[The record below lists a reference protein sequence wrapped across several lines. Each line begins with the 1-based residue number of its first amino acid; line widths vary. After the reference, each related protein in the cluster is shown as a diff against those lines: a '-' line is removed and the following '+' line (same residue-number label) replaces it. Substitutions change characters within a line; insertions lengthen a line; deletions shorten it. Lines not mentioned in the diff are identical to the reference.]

1 MNNEITAKEK
11 FKEGRRENEGTNTVK
26 EEDKDKKFILI

>member
-1 MNNEITAKEK
+1 MNNEIRAKEK
-11 FKEGRRENEGTNTVK
+11 FKEGIRENKRTNTVK